1 MYISVLMS
9 GKSLPGDLSYN
20 LNYVLNYN
28 LTYRPQAT
36 GHRPKATGQRPQA
49 KGHRPQATGHR
60 PQIKLRTKNKL
71 RNTYPSFQAS
81 IARTCHKCMAWG
93 VKGVEDGHKTSTLQV
108 GHP

>member
-36 GHRPKATGQRPQA
+36 GHRPKATG
-49 KGHRPQATGHR
+49 HRSNLE
-60 PQIKLRTKNKL
+60 LRTN
-71 RNTYPSFQAS
+71 
-81 IARTCHKCMAWG
+81 
-93 VKGVEDGHKTSTLQV
+93 
-108 GHP
+108 